1 MKPNISLGK
10 ISYINASP
18 VYYGLDHGLLP
29 DWLTLVSDVP
39 SALNRKIMAG
49 EIEISPI
56 SAAFYAMN
64 HEKLLV
70 LPHLSISCHG
80 KVLSVI
86 CASNYDLDD
95 LSQRTVMFSQES
107 ASAASFLKMIFSQR
121 HIYPEFRVGPVGNM
135 NQIPQEVD
143 AVLVI
148 GDAALIQPWHQR
160 FSHCFDLGGVWYE
173 MTQLPFVFA
182 VWAVR
187 ESFAQEH
194 PDRVSQVLDLL
205 LASKKM
211 GYENI
216 EKVIEAGQK
225 KLNLDP
231 SLVKTYYDLLICD
244 LDPLKIKAM
253 KLFFDALYQQNI
265 LSSPVDVRFFIPES
279 QNEK

>member
-1 MKPNISLGK
+1 MGK

-39 SALNRKIMAG
+39 SALNRKIIAG

-64 HEKLLV
+64 HETLLV
-70 LPHLSISCHG
+70 LPQLSISCHG

-86 CASNYDLDD
+86 CASHYELDD
-95 LSQRTVMFSQES
+95 LNHKTVMFSQES

-121 HIYPEFRVGPVGNM
+121 RIYPKFKVGDVGNM
-135 NQIPQEVD
+135 NQIPREVD

-148 GDAALIQPWHQR
+148 GDAALTQPWHQR
-160 FSHCFDLGGVWYE
+160 FPHCFDLGGVWYE
-173 MTQLPFVFA
+173 MTRLPFVFA

-187 ESFAQEH
+187 ESFAQAH
-194 PDRVSQVLDLL
+194 PDQVSQVLDLL

-244 LDPLKIKAM
+244 LDSLKIKAM
-253 KLFFDALYQQNI
+253 KLFFDSLYQQNI
-265 LSSPVDVRFFIPES
+265 LSTPVQVRFFDPQS
-279 QNEK
+279 QA

>member
-1 MKPNISLGK
+1 MKPNLSLGK

-29 DWLTLVSDVP
+29 DWLALVSDVP

-64 HEKLLV
+64 HETLLV
-70 LPHLSISCHG
+70 LPQLSISCHG
-80 KVLSVI
+80 NVLSVI
-86 CASNYDLDD
+86 CASHYELDD
-95 LSQRTVMFSQES
+95 LNQRTVMFSQES
-107 ASAASFLKMIFSQR
+107 ATAASFLKMIFSQR
-121 HIYPEFRVGPVGNM
+121 RIFPNFQVGQVGDV
-135 NQIPQEVD
+135 NQIPKGVD

-148 GDAALIQPWHQR
+148 GDAALTQPWRQR

-194 PDRVSQVLDLL
+194 PDQVSQVLDLL

-244 LDPLKIKAM
+244 LDHLKIKAM
-253 KLFFDALYQQNI
+253 KLFFDSLYQQNI
-265 LSSPVDVRFFIPES
+265 LPTPVQIRFFDPGP
-279 QNEK
+279 QG